1 MYRLAQTSLLVGA
14 ALVMRSRMQ
23 PALAQP
29 APVLGQPALAQMKLE
44 LAVKMHCESCT
55 SQVKQAI
62 LENNKG
68 VTQVE
73 VDLDSETVVVNGTF
87 VTSEV
92 LKCLNRVGRD
102 ARVVGTGST
111 KPIEVP
117 KEVGSA
123 SDGLVAAVV
132 EFKGPVFNHGNV
144 LGVVRIVQV
153 DADSVA
159 VDIELDGLAP
169 NQICQVAVHEFGD
182 TRLPIKKHVGKPLHV
197 FPNVASTTAQGK
209 LVHRDVLSG
218 VFVWEWIG
226 RALVVETVGDEA
238 VGAVIARSAGV
249 GDNSKKRL
257 CTCDGT
263 VIWEA

>member
-1 MYRLAQTSLLVGA
+1 MLRLAQTSLLVGA
-14 ALVMRSRMQ
+14 ALAMRSRMQ
-23 PALAQP
+23 PARAQP
-29 APVLGQPALAQMKLE
+29 AQSVPMKLE

-55 SQVKQAI
+55 LQVTRAI
-62 LENNKG
+62 LDNNKG
-68 VTQVE
+68 VTQVD

-92 LKCLNRVGRD
+92 LQCLDRVGRD
-102 ARVVGTGST
+102 ARVVGTGSL

-132 EFKGPVFNHGNV
+132 EFKGRAFNHGSV
-144 LGVVRIVQV
+144 LGVVRLVQV

-159 VDIELDGLAP
+159 VDVELDGLVPERAY
-169 NQICQVAVHEFGD
+169 QVAVHEFGD
-182 TRLPIKKHVGKPLHV
+182 TRLPLKKHVGKPLHV
-197 FPNVASTTAQGK
+197 FPHVARTTAQGR
-209 LVHRDVLSG
+209 LVHRDVLPG

-226 RALVVETVGDEA
+226 RALVVEEEGNEA
-238 VGAVIARSAGV
+238 VGAVIARSASV